1 MQKENTAKSWVPVC
15 SQTQKM
21 KYSTTKIFLT
31 IPYGNFVT
39 RHTFVFSLA
48 SLLDGNQGVAQS
60 CPSPT
65 PPPQVVEM
73 RCPAARP
80 HVKILYVRSLCEF
93 ANVYV
98 NYVLLV
104 NGLVV
109 DSDFDYE
116 YDYDNDNDN
125 DSAALVNNCQHVHIH
140 SNKSRYWNGM

>member
-1 MQKENTAKSWVPVC
+1 
-15 SQTQKM
+15 M

-65 PPPQVVEM
+65 PPSHAVKL

-80 HVKILYVRSLCEF
+80 NVKIRYVRCLCEF
-93 ANVYV
+93 ANVYA

-109 DSDFDYE
+109 DSDYDYE
-116 YDYDNDNDN
+116 YDN